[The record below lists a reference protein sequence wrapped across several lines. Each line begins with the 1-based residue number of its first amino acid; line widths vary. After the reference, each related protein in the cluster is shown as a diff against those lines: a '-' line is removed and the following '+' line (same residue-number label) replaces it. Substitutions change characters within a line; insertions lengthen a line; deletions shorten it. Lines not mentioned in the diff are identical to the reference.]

1 MTSDSE
7 NLDEEK
13 KNLNKKIKIR
23 EITTGS
29 FWTDVKTQFKLAST
43 TLESGI
49 NVLNRI
55 NVTHDLANLFKKTS
69 P

>member
-7 NLDEEK
+7 NLDEGK

-43 TLESGI
+43 TLESGTYK
-49 NVLNRI
+49 R
-55 NVTHDLANLFKKTS
+55 T
-69 P
+69 

>member
-7 NLDEEK
+7 NLDEGK
-13 KNLNKKIKIR
+13 KNLNKKIR

-43 TLESGI
+43 TLESATY
-49 NVLNRI
+49 NR
-55 NVTHDLANLFKKTS
+55 T
-69 P
+69 